1 MSFVVDGLASA
12 AVVAGGAGYG
22 LLVRLVLDL
31 PGVRDRLDRL
41 SFGFVFGLP
50 AGVGFAAGL
59 VGTALF
65 AGLMGPAVVLPVLS
79 VGLFALGL
87 RLCGC
92 QRMLSLVMALP
103 VFLAMAVAGGLLANR
118 LLAVTANPA
127 WIAAVCGVVLAFP
140 IVCVAV
146 ENLLPAREVLR
157 WVRTSQVVR
166 ARPRDVWQSVV
177 RVAPIQ
183 PREWRLYRIFAWLG
197 FPAPERAVL
206 SHDGPGGL
214 RQGIF
219 SGRVLFDEPVLVWKP
234 YSLVR
239 FSVRVQPRSLADL
252 PFDEFTRLGGRYFDV
267 VAAEY
272 HIEPLDDEHVRVH
285 LNSLYRLTSRLNFY
299 PGWWARL
306 VLRTFQGSILAL
318 VKRRCEEAVE
328 PPPSAPVT
336 LPLFPPSDS
345 TLVLTGS
352 GPNGRGSKRRA
363 A

>member
-22 LLVRLVLDL
+22 LLVRLVLEL

-41 SFGFVFGLP
+41 SFGFLFGLP

-59 VGTALF
+59 AGTALF
-65 AGLMGPAVVLPVLS
+65 SGLMGPAVVMPALA
-79 VGLFALGL
+79 VGSFALGL

-92 QRMLSLVMALP
+92 QRLLSLVMALP
-103 VFLAMAVAGGLLANR
+103 VFLTMAVAGGLLANQ
-118 LLAVTANPA
+118 LLAFTTNPA
-127 WIAAVCGVVLAFP
+127 GVAAVCGVVLAFP

-146 ENLLPAREVLR
+146 ESLLPAREVMR
-157 WVRTSQVVR
+157 WVHTSQVVR

-177 RVAPIQ
+177 RVVPIQ
-183 PREWRLYRIFAWLG
+183 SREWRLYRVFAWLG
-197 FPAPERAVL
+197 FPAPERATL
-206 SHDGPGGL
+206 SHDGPDGL

-239 FSVRVQPRSLADL
+239 FAVRVRPQSLAGL

-267 VAAEY
+267 VTAEY
-272 HIEPLDDEHVRVH
+272 RIEPLDDEHVRVH

-318 VKRRCEEAVE
+318 IKRRCEQAAA

-336 LPLFPPSDS
+336 LPLFPPSAS
-345 TLVLTGS
+345 TLVMAGVGS
-352 GPNGRGSKRRA
+352 DRHGPKRRA